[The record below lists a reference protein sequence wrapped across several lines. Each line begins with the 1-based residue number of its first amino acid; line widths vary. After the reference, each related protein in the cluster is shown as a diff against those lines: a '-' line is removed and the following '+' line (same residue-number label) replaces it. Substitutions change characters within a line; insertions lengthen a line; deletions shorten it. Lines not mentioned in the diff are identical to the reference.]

1 MKKSLA
7 MAAAL
12 LISCSAVSMN
22 VLAASAEDTQVYVT
36 IADDKKDTVLVQ
48 EPITVTDI
56 DSDGKLTINDA
67 LYIAH
72 ENKFDGGA
80 AAGYKSSV
88 GQWGLGLDKL
98 WGVENGG
105 SYGYAVNDK
114 MSNGLADEIKN
125 DDQIVAYV
133 YPDPKDYNYFYSF
146 FDKKTDED
154 KETGS
159 EVTLTLSYISYNEKY
174 EAVTKP
180 VEGAKITVNGKDTG
194 LVTDAEGKVTFTL
207 TEPGKNVISA
217 ESTSVN
223 LAPPTY
229 VVNANG
235 EAVTTTTSTTTTT
248 TTTTTT
254 ETTTTTTTATSTATT
269 TKTTTKATT
278 TASKSNSPKTGVKG
292 AGMAVFGLAGAIA
305 TAFALRRKNEE

>member
-1 MKKSLA
+1 MKKTLA

-12 LISCSAVSMN
+12 LISCSAVSMS
-22 VLAASAEDTQVYVT
+22 VFSVSAADETTVYVT
-36 IADDKKDTVLVQ
+36 ISDDKKELVLNQ
-48 EPITVTDI
+48 EPVKVTDI

-105 SYGYAVNDK
+105 SYGYAVDDK

-133 YPDPKDYNYFYSF
+133 YPDPKDYNYYYSF
-146 FDKKTDED
+146 FDKKNDED
-154 KETGS
+154 KDTGS
-159 EVTLTLSYISYNEKY
+159 EVSLTLSYISYNENY

-180 VEGAKITVNGKDTG
+180 VEGAKISVNGKDTG
-194 LVTDAEGKVTFTL
+194 LVTDAEGKVTLTL
-207 TEPGKNVISA
+207 TDPGKNVISA

-223 LAPPTY
+223 LVPPTY
-229 VVNANG
+229 IVNANG
-235 EAVTTTTSTTTTT
+235 EAVTTTTSTI
-248 TTTTTT
+248 
-254 ETTTTTTTATSTATT
+254 TTTTTTATTTTTTATT

-278 TASKSNSPKTGVKG
+278 TASKTNSPKTGVKG
-292 AGMAVFGLAGAIA
+292 AGMAVFGLAGAMA
-305 TAFALRRKNEE
+305 TAFALRKKNEE